1 MEQEFWNQ
9 RYTDEQTG
17 WNLGAASPPLA
28 AYIHQLNDK
37 SVPILVPGCGFGHE
51 VRLLSELGF
60 QNITAL
66 DFVPEALGQLHNLPG
81 VSCVNGDFFSHSGSY
96 DLILEQ
102 TLFCAIDP
110 NRRDDYVEKV
120 YQLLKPGG
128 KLIGVLFDRNFE
140 GGPPFGGSKA
150 EYLERFGKKFSDL
163 NIENCYNSAK
173 PRAGTEVFISA
184 RRIRISK

>member
-9 RYTDEQTG
+9 RYEDEQTG

-28 AYIHQLNDK
+28 TYVQQLEDK
-37 SVPILVPGCGFGHE
+37 SLSILIPGCGFGHE

-60 QNITAL
+60 SNVTAL
-66 DFVPEALGQLHNLPG
+66 DFVPEALENIRNLPG
-81 VSCVNGDFFSHSGSY
+81 VTCVNADFFTHSGSY

-110 NRRDDYVEKV
+110 RRRDNYVEKV

-128 KLIGVLFDRNFE
+128 KLVGVLFNRDFE

-150 EYLERFGKKFSDL
+150 EYSERFGKKFTQL
-163 NIENCYNSAK
+163 KIEDCYNSAK
-173 PRAGTEVFISA
+173 PRIGTEVFISA
-184 RRIRISK
+184 EAQL